1 MPDQQRNSRDEGSFS
16 KPTNPLGRA
25 LHAQREAASLN
36 FDWPDAHGA
45 LQKLLEEIEEL
56 EALLTPDV
64 TSEPAIGEAT
74 EQAAGEDAGK
84 DAGKAAVEAMSEAV
98 EEEVG
103 DLLFAAINVARL
115 CDVPPGPALSSATEK
130 FERRFGELLSRAKRQ
145 GIDPRRVLL
154 EELDTLWESVKREE
168 RERA

>member
-1 MPDQQRNSRDEGSFS
+1 MPGQQRNSRDEGSFS
-16 KPTNPLGRA
+16 KPADPLGRA
-25 LHAQREAASLN
+25 LHAQRGAASLN

-64 TSEPAIGEAT
+64 TSDPAIGEAV
-74 EQAAGEDAGK
+74 EE
-84 DAGKAAVEAMSEAV
+84 AVSEAV

-145 GIDPRRVLL
+145 GIDPRRVSL
-154 EELDTLWESVKREE
+154 EELDALWESVKREE

>member
-1 MPDQQRNSRDEGSFS
+1 MPDQQRNSREEGSFS
-16 KPTNPLGRA
+16 KPPDPLGRA

-64 TSEPAIGEAT
+64 TSDPVTDEA
-74 EQAAGEDAGK
+74 
-84 DAGKAAVEAMSEAV
+84 AGKAAEEAVSEAV

-103 DLLFAAINVARL
+103 DLLFAAVNVARL

-145 GIDPRRVLL
+145 GIDPRRVSL

-168 RERA
+168 RDRA

>member
-1 MPDQQRNSRDEGSFS
+1 MPGQQRNSRDEGSFS
-16 KPTNPLGRA
+16 KPADPLGRA
-25 LHAQREAASLN
+25 LHVQREAASLN
-36 FDWPDAHGA
+36 FDWPHARGA
-45 LQKLLEEIEEL
+45 LRKLLEEIEEL
-56 EALLTPDV
+56 EALLAPEVTPD
-64 TSEPAIGEAT
+64 PAT
-74 EQAAGEDAGK
+74 R
-84 DAGKAAVEAMSEAV
+84 KAAEEAAEAASDAV

-103 DLLFAAINVARL
+103 DLLFAAVNVARL

-145 GIDPRRVLL
+145 GIDPRRVSL

>member
-1 MPDQQRNSRDEGSFS
+1 MPDQQRNSREEGSFS
-16 KPTNPLGRA
+16 KAPDPLGRA

-56 EALLTPDV
+56 EALLTPDMP
-64 TSEPAIGEAT
+64 SEPAIGEA
-74 EQAAGEDAGK
+74 APEDAGE
-84 DAGKAAVEAMSEAV
+84 DAGKAAVEAVSEAV

-103 DLLFAAINVARL
+103 DLLFAAVNVARL

-145 GIDPRRVLL
+145 GIDPRRVSL

>member
-56 EALLTPDV
+56 EVLLTPDV
-64 TSEPAIGEAT
+64 TADPLIGE
-74 EQAAGEDAGK
+74 AAGEDAGK
-84 DAGKAAVEAMSEAV
+84 AAEEAVSEAV

-103 DLLFAAINVARL
+103 DLLFAAVNVARL

-130 FERRFGELLSRAKRQ
+130 FERRFGKLLSRAKRQ
-145 GIDPRRVLL
+145 GIDPRRVSL

-168 RERA
+168 RDRA

>member
-1 MPDQQRNSRDEGSFS
+1 MPGQQRNSRDEGSFS
-16 KPTNPLGRA
+16 KPADPLGRA
-25 LHAQREAASLN
+25 LHAQRGAASLN

-64 TSEPAIGEAT
+64 TSDPAIGEAV
-74 EQAAGEDAGK
+74 EEAVSE
-84 DAGKAAVEAMSEAV
+84 AVEEAVSEAV

-145 GIDPRRVLL
+145 GIDPRRVSL
-154 EELDTLWESVKREE
+154 EELDALWESVKREE

>member
-1 MPDQQRNSRDEGSFS
+1 MPGQQRNSRDEGSFS
-16 KPTNPLGRA
+16 KPADPFGRA

-64 TSEPAIGEAT
+64 PSEPAIR
-74 EQAAGEDAGK
+74 
-84 DAGKAAVEAMSEAV
+84 EAV

-103 DLLFAAINVARL
+103 DLLFAAVNVARL

-145 GIDPRRVLL
+145 GIDPRRVSL

>member
-64 TSEPAIGEAT
+64 TSDPVINEAADET
-74 EQAAGEDAGK
+74 
-84 DAGKAAVEAMSEAV
+84 AGKAAEEAVSEAV

-103 DLLFAAINVARL
+103 DLLFAAVNVARL
-115 CDVPPGPALSSATEK
+115 CNVPPGPALSNATEK
-130 FERRFGELLSRAKRQ
+130 FERRFGELLSPGEASGHRPA
-145 GIDPRRVLL
+145 PRLARGAGCLVG
-154 EELDTLWESVKREE
+154 E
-168 RERA
+168 REA